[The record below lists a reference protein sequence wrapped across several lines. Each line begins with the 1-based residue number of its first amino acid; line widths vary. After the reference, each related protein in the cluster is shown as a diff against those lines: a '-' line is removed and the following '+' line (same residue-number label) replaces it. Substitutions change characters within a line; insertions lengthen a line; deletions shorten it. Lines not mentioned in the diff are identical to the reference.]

1 MAARGF
7 AIPINMAKNIM
18 HSLIGTGQVTRG
30 WLGVAIQP
38 RANPPTHTM

>member
-1 MAARGF
+1 VAARDF

-18 HSLIGTGQVTRG
+18 HSLIGPGHVTHG

-38 RANPPTHTM
+38 RALRPAPTT